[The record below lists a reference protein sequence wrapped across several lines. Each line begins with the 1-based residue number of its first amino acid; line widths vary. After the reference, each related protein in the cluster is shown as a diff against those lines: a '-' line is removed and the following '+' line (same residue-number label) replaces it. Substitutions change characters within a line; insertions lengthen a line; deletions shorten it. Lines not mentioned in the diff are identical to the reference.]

1 MDHVPYDIEMRGLDA
16 EPGTIDAMALRD
28 LLDAIIDASGRVLR
42 LSVEGTSTRRGR
54 KPDWMTESTQFLI
67 TGLQEGSTVFPI
79 QAPLL
84 KETAEEAVQQQ
95 DFWRSKPNG
104 EWTALTL
111 LGDALAD
118 VSADDRESPRYDS
131 GVLSAIESFRHVIEN
146 GETLRL
152 RNKNTGEVAFD
163 VKRTHIQQ
171 AQRLKQETPPP
182 FSVVLSGRLDVIGY
196 SQRSFKLK
204 TETGDTIRGV
214 VQSTEIDAEK
224 LGNLWSEKVTVQGQA
239 HFTPAGSLRFVDA
252 RALRSAQ
259 TEDEFFNQ
267 SKTEIEEEAAEKQ
280 PLSERDLS
288 EFDAGADIKKI
299 RGTWPGDESID
310 DILGALD

>member
-1 MDHVPYDIEMRGLDA
+1 MDHVPYDIELRGLDA
-16 EPGTIDAMALRD
+16 APGTIDAMALRD
-28 LLDAIIDASGRVLR
+28 LLDAMIDASGRVLR

-54 KPDWMTESTQFLI
+54 KPDWMTDSTRFLI
-67 TGLQEGSTVFPI
+67 TGLQEGSTIFPI
-79 QAPLL
+79 EAPLL
-84 KETAEEAVQQQ
+84 SETAKEAVQQQ
-95 DFWRSKPNG
+95 DLWRSKPNG

-131 GVLSAIESFRHVIEN
+131 GVLSAIESFRRVIEN

-224 LGNLWSEKVTVQGQA
+224 LGNLWSEEVTVQGQA
-239 HFTPAGSLRFVDA
+239 HFTPGGSLRFVDA